1 MYDLYD
7 LHLCGIHC
15 TDTKTQNLRAWVTF
29 YWLSEVK
36 VILLKKQ
43 VEYEQSSLGS
53 VVIRNLYKG
62 YEHIICSEVEDSVSY
77 LESIRE
83 VMKLSD

>member
-1 MYDLYD
+1 M
-7 LHLCGIHC
+7 
-15 TDTKTQNLRAWVTF
+15 
-29 YWLSEVK
+29 
-36 VILLKKQ
+36 
-43 VEYEQSSLGS
+43 EYEQSSLGS
-53 VVIRNLYKG
+53 VVIHNLYKG